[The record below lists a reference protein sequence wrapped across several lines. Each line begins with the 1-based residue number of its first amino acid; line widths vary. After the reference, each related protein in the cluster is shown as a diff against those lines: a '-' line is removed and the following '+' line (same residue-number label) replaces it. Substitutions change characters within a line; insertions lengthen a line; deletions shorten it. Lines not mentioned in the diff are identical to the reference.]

1 MTNKGTV
8 GRTGEELLASIS
20 DRLKNFP
27 NISYMASKVQDL
39 LNAAKPMTGATSASA
54 GVSGFVPVPP
64 AQATTDNTYALLGS
78 DGIWHTQADATGN
91 GNVTQKTL
99 NKNSSDQYITSE
111 VRSYLLGSG
120 SYANNTQVTSV
131 YDVENIFVS
140 SYKGPDNTTAD
151 GILQKLEDTDLHYY
165 YSSYRSGSRLD
176 YTGNIIN
183 RFQINDSNTG
193 SANIYSTDE
202 FILGKYL
209 TMVSNSAVIES
220 TAGIPKAA
228 IILGNTEFNSSSSYK
243 PYVIKVA
250 GNKFMLYY
258 SGQKNSVNTS
268 KSDHYIL
275 SELDPIKGTN
285 YRWSFYSRS
294 GFLFNN
300 ALIVNG
306 ESNIPRLNATDYY
319 LGEFGTYSSYRNST
333 ELRFASYNVTDNK
346 QFRTETGF
354 DALMYETS
362 TLYKTSAAG
371 SGVAL
376 AKFEYPTN
384 GLPNY
389 EETYSNIKLAAYLKL
404 TDTLYISTDTKV
416 NGTINIWPQYVNNY
430 TTSANY
436 REIPSDAYSTK
447 KNYKNESIGNA
458 VLNFMGPY
466 DYTSSSDTNLRDGI
480 TKYTISVNNNY
491 SNGGVNYQ
499 KFDIMSN
506 NGFTERSIMSI
517 QRTLSSTYSAELILD
532 ADLNLNNTGKI
543 KNVSDFSATKI
554 TAVTLEATGTN
565 SSVKTTK
572 ISGSSVTVDGGFVN
586 ITKGKLYTSGTRVD
600 LPVEEPASSGST
612 SNAQTSDTFYY
623 RPIIITKS
631 DNSNTIVK
639 NILANAKNGYIW
651 AYTG

>member
-39 LNAAKPMTGATSASA
+39 INIAKPMTGATSASA

-91 GNVTQKTL
+91 GNVTQRTL

-111 VRSYLLGSG
+111 VKSYLLGSS
-120 SYANNTQVTSV
+120 SYTNNTQITSV

-151 GILQKLEDTDLHYY
+151 GILHKLGDTDLHYY

-193 SANIYSTDE
+193 SSNIYSTDE

-209 TMVSNSAVIES
+209 TMVSNSAVVES

-258 SGQKNSVNTS
+258 SGQKNSVDTS

-306 ESNIPRLNATDYY
+306 ESNIPRLNSADYY

-333 ELRFASYNVTDNK
+333 ELRFASYNVTDSK
-346 QFRTETGF
+346 SFRTETGF
-354 DALMYETS
+354 DALLYETS

-376 AKFEYPTN
+376 AKFEYPTT
-384 GLPNY
+384 GAPDY
-389 EETYSNIKLAAYLKL
+389 AETYSNIKLAAYLKL
-404 TDTLYISTDTKV
+404 TDTLYISTDTKI
-416 NGTINIWPQYVNNY
+416 NGAINIWPQYVNNY
-430 TTSANY
+430 TTGSNY
-436 REIPSDAYSTK
+436 REIPSGAYSTK
-447 KNYKNESIGNA
+447 KNYKNQAIGNA

-466 DYTSSSDTNLRDGI
+466 DYTSSSDANLRDGI

-506 NGFTERSIMSI
+506 NGFTERAIMSI

-543 KNVSDFSATKI
+543 KNVNEFSATKI

-572 ISGSSVTVDGGFVN
+572 IEGSSVTVDGGFVN
-586 ITKGKLYTSGTRVD
+586 VTKGKLYTSGSRVD

-612 SNAQTSDTFYY
+612 SNAQTTDTFYY
-623 RPIIITKS
+623 RPIIITKH
-631 DNSNTIVK
+631 DNSTNTVK
-639 NILANAKNGYIW
+639 TILANAKNGYIW